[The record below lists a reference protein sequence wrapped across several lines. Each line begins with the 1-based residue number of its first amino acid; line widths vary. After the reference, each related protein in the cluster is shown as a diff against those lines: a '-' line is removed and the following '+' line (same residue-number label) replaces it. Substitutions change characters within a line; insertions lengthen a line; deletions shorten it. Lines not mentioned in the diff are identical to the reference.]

1 MTAMKTLAE
10 IDRNLAVSTS
20 FGRDDVVLFDPRTPP
35 FSLYGVFYEDGAY
48 RRLPDAIAA
57 SVSEGVHALAPC
69 TAGGRACFS
78 TDSDFVAI
86 SCRRPDIAHL
96 PHMALTG
103 SSGFDLYV
111 RTNGKITYASTFKPD
126 LQKPEGYDSILYF
139 PSHQQREVIIHFPSY
154 CGITS
159 LQIGIQKDASLG
171 AWNGYRISTPV
182 VFYGSSITQGAC
194 ASTPGN
200 DYIGRL
206 SRRFDFDYI
215 NLGFSG
221 NAKAE
226 PAIMK
231 YIAGLSMSAFV
242 YDYDHNAPDAEYL
255 AKTHFDGYQRFRSAQ
270 PDTPVIM
277 ASKVDYYA
285 DIVSNEKR
293 REIILESYR
302 RGLEAGDR
310 HLYFVD
316 GKTIYDPD
324 YLNESTA
331 DGCHPNDAG
340 YLAMAK
346 TIGETVKKAMSESK
360 HSL

>member
-1 MTAMKTLAE
+1 MIIAMKTLAE

-48 RRLPDAIAA
+48 RRLPDAVAA

-69 TAGGRACFS
+69 TAGGRVCFS

-221 NAKAE
+221 NAKGE

-242 YDYDHNAPDAEYL
+242 YDYDHNAPTNEHL
-255 AKTHFDGYQRFRSAQ
+255 AATHYIGYRTVREAH
-270 PDTPVIM
+270 PDIPIVM
-277 ASKVDYYA
+277 ASRPDY
-285 DIVSNEKR
+285 DNPFEGGIPR
-293 REIILESYR
+293 REIIAQSYAR
-302 RGLEAGDR
+302 ALAEGDKNV
-310 HLYFVD
+310 YFVD
-316 GKTIYDPD
+316 GAEVFRTFVSDGC
-324 YLNESTA
+324 TV
-331 DGCHPNDAG
+331 DGCHPNDLG
-340 YLAMAK
+340 FYRMAEAFAS
-346 TIGETVKKAMSESK
+346 IFSRFF
-360 HSL
+360 